1 MGIEEKIMDIQ
12 SYFKTRL
19 KRIKQEQIELTEKVD
34 NKVATATEKEK
45 FVENKGRISELENS
59 IDVLESNLN
68 E

>member
-1 MGIEEKIMDIQ
+1 MEIDVKIMNIL

-19 KRIKQEQIELTEKVD
+19 KRIKQEQIELSEKVD